1 MTRILFLLS
10 RFLDGG
16 IDAVLLD
23 YLRYLAQR
31 SDYRITLAISIHMG
45 ELEVFRKQIPEQV
58 EVVYLVDRPALT
70 RWRQQKITHRLPLYI
85 KMYDEAIL
93 SPIRRQMIGNK
104 LHQLATQHDVVIDFD
119 CCHYAYLKDVRTWKV
134 AWFHFSFKQL
144 MEQNARRTK
153 RIGNHLRYYNN
164 IVTISQAMLDEGKE
178 LFPWLEGR
186 WRLIYNA
193 KDEELLRRRSAEM
206 VNDPR
211 INDSFILAIERL
223 EESQKDLSTLIRA
236 YKILYKQYHHT
247 EKLYLLG
254 KGRDEQRLRQLAE
267 ELGVAD
273 NVVFLGFSSNP
284 YPWIS
289 KAKAIA
295 HSAKFEGLPTVMIE
309 SLIMGK
315 LIVATDCP
323 TGPREIL
330 DDGKAGL
337 LTPVG
342 DAEALAEALHRVLT
356 DQSLQATILA
366 HAKEYKQQFL
376 FDHAGKLFDEVIH
389 PSSTSRL

>member
-23 YLRYLAQR
+23 YLRFLAQR

-45 ELEVFRKQIPEQV
+45 ELEVFRKQIPDQV
-58 EVVYLVDRPALT
+58 DVVYLVDQTALT
-70 RWRQQKITHRLPLYI
+70 RWRQQKITQRLPFYI
-85 KMYDEAIL
+85 KMYDEAVL
-93 SPIRRQMIGNK
+93 SPIRRYMIGNK
-104 LHQLATQHDVVIDFD
+104 LHQLAKQHDVVIDFD
-119 CCHYAYLKDVRTWKV
+119 CCHYAYLKDVKTRKV

-153 RIGNHLRYYNN
+153 RIGNHLRYYDR

-193 KDEELLRRRSAEM
+193 KDEQLLHNRANEA
-206 VNDPR
+206 NDDPR
-211 INDSFILAIERL
+211 LNGSYILAIERL
-223 EESQKDLSTLIRA
+223 EESQKDLTTLIRA
-236 YKILYKQYHHT
+236 YKVLREQYHHT
-247 EKLYLLG
+247 EKLNLLG
-254 KGRDEQRLRQLAE
+254 KGRDEQLLRQLAQD
-267 ELGVAD
+267 LGISEH
-273 NVVFLGFSSNP
+273 VVFLGFSSNP
-284 YPWIS
+284 YPWIAH
-289 KAKAIA
+289 AKAIA

-330 DDGKAGL
+330 DNGQAGL

-342 DAEALAEALHRVLT
+342 NAEALAEALHRILT
-356 DQSLQATILA
+356 DESLQAAILA

-376 FDHAGKLFDEVIH
+376 FNHAGKLFDEVIH
-389 PSSTSRL
+389 S

>member
-1 MTRILFLLS
+1 MTKILFLLS

-16 IDAVLLD
+16 IDAVLVD
-23 YLRYLAQR
+23 YLRFLAQR
-31 SDYRITLAISIHMG
+31 EDYRITLAISIHMG

-58 EVVYLVDRPALT
+58 QVVYLVDQPMLT
-70 RWRQQKITHRLPLYI
+70 RWRQQKITQRLPFYI
-85 KMYDEAIL
+85 KVYDEALL
-93 SPIRRQMIGNK
+93 SPIRRMMTGRK
-104 LHQLATQHDVVIDFD
+104 LRQLAAQHDVVIDFD
-119 CCHYAYLKDVRTWKV
+119 CCHYAYLKSVKTWKV

-144 MEQNARRTK
+144 MEQNRRRTQ
-153 RIGNHLRYYNN
+153 RIGNHLRYYDR

-178 LFPWLEGR
+178 IFPWLEGR

-193 KDEELLRRRSAEM
+193 KDEQLLQQRASEP
-206 VNDPR
+206 VDDPR
-211 INDSFILAIERL
+211 INDNYILAIERL

-236 YKILYKQYHHT
+236 YQLLRNEYHHE

-254 KGRDEQRLRQLAE
+254 KGRDEQLLRQLAE
-267 ELGVAD
+267 RLGIAD
-273 NVVFLGFSSNP
+273 SVVFLGFSSNP
-284 YPWIS
+284 YPWIAH
-289 KAKAIA
+289 AKAIA

-330 DDGKAGL
+330 DQGRAGL

-342 DAEALAEALHRVLT
+342 DAAKLAESLHQVLT
-356 DQSLQATILA
+356 DNTLQTSLLT
-366 HAKEYKQQFL
+366 HANEYKHQFL
-376 FDHAGKLFDEVIH
+376 FDHAGRLLDEVIH
-389 PSSTSRL
+389 L

>member
-1 MTRILFLLS
+1 MTKILFLLS

-16 IDAVLLD
+16 IDAVLVD
-23 YLRYLAQR
+23 YLRFLAQR
-31 SDYRITLAISIHMG
+31 EDYRITLAISIHMG

-58 EVVYLVDRPALT
+58 QVVYLVDQPMLT
-70 RWRQQKITHRLPLYI
+70 RWRQQKITQRLPFYI
-85 KMYDEAIL
+85 KVYDEALL
-93 SPIRRQMIGNK
+93 SPIRRMMTGRK
-104 LHQLATQHDVVIDFD
+104 LRQLAAQHDVVIDFD
-119 CCHYAYLKDVRTWKV
+119 CCHYAYLKSVKTWKV

-144 MEQNARRTK
+144 MEQNRRRTQ
-153 RIGNHLRYYNN
+153 RIGNHLRYYDR

-178 LFPWLEGR
+178 IFPWLEGR

-193 KDEELLRRRSAEM
+193 KDEQLLQQRASES
-206 VNDPR
+206 VDDPR
-211 INDSFILAIERL
+211 INDNYILAIERL

-236 YKILYKQYHHT
+236 YQLLRNEYHHE

-254 KGRDEQRLRQLAE
+254 KGRDEQLLRQLAE
-267 ELGVAD
+267 RLGVAD
-273 NVVFLGFSSNP
+273 SVVFLGFSSNP
-284 YPWIS
+284 YPWIAH
-289 KAKAIA
+289 AKAIA

-330 DDGKAGL
+330 DQGRAGL

-342 DAEALAEALHRVLT
+342 DAAKMAESLHQVLT
-356 DQSLQATILA
+356 DNTLQTSLLT
-366 HAKEYKQQFL
+366 HANEYKHQFL
-376 FDHAGKLFDEVIH
+376 FDHAGRLFDEVIH
-389 PSSTSRL
+389 L

>member
-1 MTRILFLLS
+1 MTKILFLLS

-16 IDAVLLD
+16 IDAVLVD
-23 YLRYLAQR
+23 YLRFLAQR
-31 SDYRITLAISIHMG
+31 EDYRITLAISIHMG

-58 EVVYLVDRPALT
+58 QVVYLVDQPMLT
-70 RWRQQKITHRLPLYI
+70 RWRQQKITQRLPFYI
-85 KMYDEAIL
+85 KVYDEALL
-93 SPIRRQMIGNK
+93 SPIRRMMTGRK
-104 LHQLATQHDVVIDFD
+104 LRQLAAQHDVVIDFD
-119 CCHYAYLKDVRTWKV
+119 CCHYAYLKSVKTWKV

-144 MEQNARRTK
+144 MEQNRRRTQ
-153 RIGNHLRYYNN
+153 RIGNHLRYYDR

-193 KDEELLRRRSAEM
+193 KDEQLLQQRASEP
-206 VNDPR
+206 VDDPR
-211 INDSFILAIERL
+211 INDNYILAIERL
-223 EESQKDLSTLIRA
+223 EESQKDLSTLISA
-236 YKILYKQYHHT
+236 YQLLRNEYHHE

-254 KGRDEQRLRQLAE
+254 KGRDEQLLRQLAE
-267 ELGVAD
+267 RLGIAD
-273 NVVFLGFSSNP
+273 SVVFLGFSSNP
-284 YPWIS
+284 YPWIAH
-289 KAKAIA
+289 AKAIA

-330 DDGKAGL
+330 DQGRAGL

-342 DAEALAEALHRVLT
+342 DAAKLAESLHQALT
-356 DQSLQATILA
+356 DNTLQTSLLT
-366 HAKEYKQQFL
+366 HANEYKHQFL
-376 FDHAGKLFDEVIH
+376 FDHAGRLFDEVIH
-389 PSSTSRL
+389 Q

>member
-1 MTRILFLLS
+1 MTKILFLLS

-16 IDAVLLD
+16 IDAVLVD
-23 YLRYLAQR
+23 YLRFLAQR
-31 SDYRITLAISIHMG
+31 EDYRITLAISIYMG

-58 EVVYLVDRPALT
+58 QVVYLVDQPMLT
-70 RWRQQKITHRLPLYI
+70 RWRQQKITQRLPFYI
-85 KMYDEAIL
+85 KVYDEALL
-93 SPIRRQMIGNK
+93 SPIRRMMTGRK
-104 LHQLATQHDVVIDFD
+104 LRQLAAQHDVVIDFD
-119 CCHYAYLKDVRTWKV
+119 CCHYAYLKSVKTWKV

-144 MEQNARRTK
+144 MEQNRRRTQ
-153 RIGNHLRYYNN
+153 RIGNHLRYYDR

-193 KDEELLRRRSAEM
+193 KDEQLLQQRASEP
-206 VNDPR
+206 VDDPR
-211 INDSFILAIERL
+211 INDNYILAIERL

-236 YKILYKQYHHT
+236 YQLLRNEYHHE

-254 KGRDEQRLRQLAE
+254 KGRDEQLLRQLAE
-267 ELGVAD
+267 RLGIAD
-273 NVVFLGFSSNP
+273 SVVFLGFSSNP
-284 YPWIS
+284 YPWIAH
-289 KAKAIA
+289 AKAIA

-330 DDGKAGL
+330 DQGRAGL

-342 DAEALAEALHRVLT
+342 DAAKLAESLHQVLT
-356 DQSLQATILA
+356 DNTLQTSLLT
-366 HAKEYKQQFL
+366 HANEYKHQFL
-376 FDHAGKLFDEVIH
+376 FDHAGRLFDEVIH
-389 PSSTSRL
+389 Q

>member
-16 IDAVLLD
+16 IDAVLVD

-31 SDYRITLAISIHMG
+31 KDYSITLAISIHMG
-45 ELEVFRKQIPEQV
+45 NLEVFRQQIPEQV
-58 EVVYLVDRPALT
+58 KVVYLVDQPMLT
-70 RWRQQKITHRLPLYI
+70 RWRQQKITKRLPFYI
-85 KMYDEAIL
+85 KLYDEALL
-93 SPIRRQMIGNK
+93 SPIRRYITGRK
-104 LHQLATQHDVVIDFD
+104 LRQLAAQHDVVIDFD
-119 CCHYAYLKDVRTWKV
+119 CCHYAYLKHVTTWKV

-144 MEQNARRTK
+144 MEQNRRRTQ
-153 RIGNHLRYYNN
+153 RIGKHLRYYNR

-178 LFPWLEGR
+178 LFPWLDDR

-193 KDEELLRRRSAEM
+193 KDEQLLRQRGSEP
-206 VNDPR
+206 VDDPR
-211 INDSFILAIERL
+211 INDSYILAIERL

-236 YKILYKQYHHT
+236 YQLLRNEYHHE

-254 KGRDEQRLRQLAE
+254 KGRDEQLLRQLAE
-267 ELGVAD
+267 SLGVAD
-273 NVVFLGFSSNP
+273 SVVFLGFSSNP
-284 YPWIS
+284 YPWIAR
-289 KAKAIA
+289 AKAIA

-330 DDGKAGL
+330 DQGLAGL

-342 DAEALAEALHRVLT
+342 DAAKMAESLHRLLT
-356 DQSLQATILA
+356 DNMLQASVLA
-366 HAKEYKQQFL
+366 RANEYKQQFL

-389 PSSTSRL
+389 L

>member
-1 MTRILFLLS
+1 MTKILFLLS

-16 IDAVLLD
+16 IDAVLVD
-23 YLRYLAQR
+23 YLRFLAQR
-31 SDYRITLAISIHMG
+31 EDYRITLAISIHMG

-58 EVVYLVDRPALT
+58 QVVYLVDQPMLT
-70 RWRQQKITHRLPLYI
+70 RWRQQKITQRLPFYI
-85 KMYDEAIL
+85 KVYDEALL
-93 SPIRRQMIGNK
+93 SPIRRMMTGRK
-104 LHQLATQHDVVIDFD
+104 LRQLAAQHDVVIDFD
-119 CCHYAYLKDVRTWKV
+119 CCHYAYLKSVKTWKV

-144 MEQNARRTK
+144 MEQNRRRTQ
-153 RIGNHLRYYNN
+153 RIGNHLRYYDR

-178 LFPWLEGR
+178 IFPWLEGR

-193 KDEELLRRRSAEM
+193 KDEQLLQQRASEP
-206 VNDPR
+206 VDDPR
-211 INDSFILAIERL
+211 INDNYILAIERL

-236 YKILYKQYHHT
+236 YQLLRNEYHHE

-254 KGRDEQRLRQLAE
+254 KGRDEQLLRQLAE
-267 ELGVAD
+267 RLGIAD
-273 NVVFLGFSSNP
+273 SVVFLGFSSNP
-284 YPWIS
+284 YPWIAH
-289 KAKAIA
+289 AKAIA

-330 DDGKAGL
+330 DQGRAGL

-342 DAEALAEALHRVLT
+342 DAEKLAESLHQALT
-356 DQSLQATILA
+356 DNTLQTSLLT
-366 HAKEYKQQFL
+366 HANEYKHQFL
-376 FDHAGKLFDEVIH
+376 FDHVGRLFDEVIH
-389 PSSTSRL
+389 Q

>member
-1 MTRILFLLS
+1 MTKILFLLS

-16 IDAVLLD
+16 IDAVLVD
-23 YLRYLAQR
+23 YLRFLAQR
-31 SDYRITLAISIHMG
+31 EDYRITLAISIHMG

-58 EVVYLVDRPALT
+58 QVVYLVDQPMLT
-70 RWRQQKITHRLPLYI
+70 RWRQQKITQRLPFYI
-85 KMYDEAIL
+85 KVYDEALL
-93 SPIRRQMIGNK
+93 SPIRRMMTGRK
-104 LHQLATQHDVVIDFD
+104 LRQLAAQHDVVIDFD
-119 CCHYAYLKDVRTWKV
+119 CCHYAYLKSVKTWKV

-144 MEQNARRTK
+144 MEQNRRRTQ
-153 RIGNHLRYYNN
+153 RIGNHLRYYDR

-178 LFPWLEGR
+178 IFPWLEGR

-193 KDEELLRRRSAEM
+193 KDEQLLQQRASES
-206 VNDPR
+206 VDDPR
-211 INDSFILAIERL
+211 INDNYILAIERL

-236 YKILYKQYHHT
+236 YQLLRNEYHHE

-254 KGRDEQRLRQLAE
+254 KGRDEQLLRQLTE
-267 ELGVAD
+267 RLSIAD
-273 NVVFLGFSSNP
+273 SVVFLGFSSNP
-284 YPWIS
+284 YPWIAH
-289 KAKAIA
+289 AKAIA

-330 DDGKAGL
+330 DQGRAGL

-342 DAEALAEALHRVLT
+342 DAAKLAESLHQALT
-356 DQSLQATILA
+356 DNTLQTSLLT
-366 HAKEYKQQFL
+366 HANEYKHQFL
-376 FDHAGKLFDEVIH
+376 FDHAGRLFDEVIH
-389 PSSTSRL
+389 L

>member
-1 MTRILFLLS
+1 MTKILFLLS

-16 IDAVLLD
+16 IDAVLVD
-23 YLRYLAQR
+23 YLRFLAQR
-31 SDYRITLAISIHMG
+31 EDYRITLAISIHMG

-58 EVVYLVDRPALT
+58 QVVYLVDQPMLT
-70 RWRQQKITHRLPLYI
+70 RWRQQKITQRLPFYI
-85 KMYDEAIL
+85 KVYDEALL
-93 SPIRRQMIGNK
+93 SPIRRMMTGRK
-104 LHQLATQHDVVIDFD
+104 LRQLAAQHDVVIDFD
-119 CCHYAYLKDVRTWKV
+119 CCHYAYLKSVKTWKV

-144 MEQNARRTK
+144 MEQNRRRTQ
-153 RIGNHLRYYNN
+153 RIGNHLRYYDR

-193 KDEELLRRRSAEM
+193 KDEQLLQQRASES
-206 VNDPR
+206 VDDPR
-211 INDSFILAIERL
+211 INDNYILAIERL

-236 YKILYKQYHHT
+236 YQLLRNEYHHE

-254 KGRDEQRLRQLAE
+254 KGRDEQLLRQLAE
-267 ELGVAD
+267 RLGIAD
-273 NVVFLGFSSNP
+273 SVVFLGFSSNP
-284 YPWIS
+284 YPWIAH
-289 KAKAIA
+289 AKAIA

-330 DDGKAGL
+330 DQGRAGL

-342 DAEALAEALHRVLT
+342 DAAKLAESLHQVLT
-356 DQSLQATILA
+356 DNTLQTSLLT
-366 HAKEYKQQFL
+366 HANEYKHQFL
-376 FDHAGKLFDEVIH
+376 FDHAGRLFDEVIH
-389 PSSTSRL
+389 L

>member
-16 IDAVLLD
+16 IDAVLVD

-31 SDYRITLAISIHMG
+31 KDYSITLAISIHMG
-45 ELEVFRKQIPEQV
+45 NLEVFRQQIPEQV
-58 EVVYLVDRPALT
+58 KVVYLVDQPMLT
-70 RWRQQKITHRLPLYI
+70 RWRQQKITKRLPFYI
-85 KMYDEAIL
+85 KLYDEALL
-93 SPIRRQMIGNK
+93 SPIRRYITGRK
-104 LHQLATQHDVVIDFD
+104 LRQLAAQHDVVIDFD
-119 CCHYAYLKDVRTWKV
+119 CCHYAYLKHVTTWKV

-144 MEQNARRTK
+144 MEQNRRRTQ
-153 RIGNHLRYYNN
+153 RIGKHLRYYNR

-178 LFPWLEGR
+178 LFPWLDDR

-193 KDEELLRRRSAEM
+193 KDEQLLRQRGNEP
-206 VNDPR
+206 VDDPR
-211 INDSFILAIERL
+211 INDSYILAIERL

-236 YKILYKQYHHT
+236 YQLLRNEYHHE
-247 EKLYLLG
+247 EKLFLLG
-254 KGRDEQRLRQLAE
+254 KGRDEQQLRQLAE
-267 ELGVAD
+267 SLGIAD
-273 NVVFLGFSSNP
+273 SVVFLGFSSNP
-284 YPWIS
+284 YPWIAR
-289 KAKAIA
+289 AKAIA
-295 HSAKFEGLPTVMIE
+295 HSAKFEGLPTVMTE

-330 DDGKAGL
+330 DQGRAGL

-342 DAEALAEALHRVLT
+342 DAAKMTESLHRLLSDNALQTSVL
-356 DQSLQATILA
+356 ARA
-366 HAKEYKQQFL
+366 NEYKQQFL

-389 PSSTSRL
+389 L

>member
-1 MTRILFLLS
+1 MTKILFLLS

-16 IDAVLLD
+16 IDAVLVD
-23 YLRYLAQR
+23 YLRFLAQR
-31 SDYRITLAISIHMG
+31 EDYRITLAISIHMG

-58 EVVYLVDRPALT
+58 QVVYLVDQPMLT
-70 RWRQQKITHRLPLYI
+70 RWRQQKITQRLPFYI
-85 KMYDEAIL
+85 KVYDEALL
-93 SPIRRQMIGNK
+93 SPIRRMMTGRK
-104 LHQLATQHDVVIDFD
+104 LRQLAAQHDVVIDFD
-119 CCHYAYLKDVRTWKV
+119 CCHYAYLKSVKTWKV

-144 MEQNARRTK
+144 MEQNRRRTQ
-153 RIGNHLRYYNN
+153 RIGNHLRYYDR

-178 LFPWLEGR
+178 IFPWLEGR

-193 KDEELLRRRSAEM
+193 KDEQLLQQRASEP
-206 VNDPR
+206 VDDPR
-211 INDSFILAIERL
+211 INDNYILAIERL

-236 YKILYKQYHHT
+236 YQLLRNEYHHK

-254 KGRDEQRLRQLAE
+254 KGRDEQLLRQLAE
-267 ELGVAD
+267 RLGIAD
-273 NVVFLGFSSNP
+273 SVVFLGFSSNP
-284 YPWIS
+284 YPWIAH
-289 KAKAIA
+289 AKAIA

-330 DDGKAGL
+330 DQGRAGL

-342 DAEALAEALHRVLT
+342 DAAKLAESLHQVLT
-356 DQSLQATILA
+356 DNTLQTSLLT
-366 HAKEYKQQFL
+366 HANEYKHQFL
-376 FDHAGKLFDEVIH
+376 FDHAGRLFDEVIH
-389 PSSTSRL
+389 L

>member
-23 YLRYLAQR
+23 YLRFLAQR

-45 ELEVFRKQIPEQV
+45 ELEVFRKQIPDQV
-58 EVVYLVDRPALT
+58 DVVYLVDQPALT
-70 RWRQQKITHRLPLYI
+70 RWRQQKITQRLPFYI
-85 KMYDEAIL
+85 KMYDEAVL
-93 SPIRRQMIGNK
+93 SPIRRYMIGNK
-104 LHQLATQHDVVIDFD
+104 LHQLAKQHDVVIDFD
-119 CCHYAYLKDVRTWKV
+119 CCHYAYLKDVKTRKV

-153 RIGNHLRYYNN
+153 RIGNHLRYYDR
-164 IVTISQAMLDEGKE
+164 IVTISRAMLDEGKE

-193 KDEELLRRRSAEM
+193 KDEQLLQRRACES
-206 VNDPR
+206 VGDPR
-211 INDSFILAIERL
+211 LNGSYILAIERL
-223 EESQKDLSTLIRA
+223 EESQKDLTTLIRA
-236 YKILYKQYHHT
+236 YKVLHEQYHHA

-254 KGRDEQRLRQLAE
+254 KGRDEQQLRQLAQ
-267 ELGVAD
+267 ELCISEH
-273 NVVFLGFSSNP
+273 VVFLGFSSNP
-284 YPWIS
+284 YPWIAH
-289 KAKAIA
+289 AKAIA

-330 DDGKAGL
+330 DNGQAGL

-342 DAEALAEALHRVLT
+342 NAEALAEALHRILT
-356 DQSLQATILA
+356 DESLQAAILA

-376 FDHAGKLFDEVIH
+376 FNHAGKLFDEVIH
-389 PSSTSRL
+389 S

>member
-1 MTRILFLLS
+1 MTKILFLLS

-16 IDAVLLD
+16 IDAVLVD
-23 YLRYLAQR
+23 YLRFLAQR
-31 SDYRITLAISIHMG
+31 EDYRITLAISIHMG

-58 EVVYLVDRPALT
+58 QVVYLVDQPMLT
-70 RWRQQKITHRLPLYI
+70 RWRQQKITQRLPFYI
-85 KMYDEAIL
+85 KVYDEALL
-93 SPIRRQMIGNK
+93 SPIRRMMTGRK
-104 LHQLATQHDVVIDFD
+104 LRQLAAQHDVVIDFD
-119 CCHYAYLKDVRTWKV
+119 CCHYAYLKSVKTWKV

-144 MEQNARRTK
+144 MEQNRRRTQ
-153 RIGNHLRYYNN
+153 RIGNHLRYYDR

-193 KDEELLRRRSAEM
+193 KDEQLLQQRAGEP
-206 VNDPR
+206 VDDPR
-211 INDSFILAIERL
+211 INDNYILAIERL
-223 EESQKDLSTLIRA
+223 EESQKDLSTLISA
-236 YKILYKQYHHT
+236 YQLLRNEYHHE

-254 KGRDEQRLRQLAE
+254 KGRDEQLLRQLAE
-267 ELGVAD
+267 RLGIAD
-273 NVVFLGFSSNP
+273 SVVFLGFSSNP
-284 YPWIS
+284 YPWIAH
-289 KAKAIA
+289 AKAIA

-330 DDGKAGL
+330 DQGRAGL

-342 DAEALAEALHRVLT
+342 DAAKLAESLHQALT
-356 DQSLQATILA
+356 DNTLQTSLLT
-366 HAKEYKQQFL
+366 HANEYKHQFL
-376 FDHAGKLFDEVIH
+376 FDHAGRLFDEVIH
-389 PSSTSRL
+389 Q

>member
-31 SDYRITLAISIHMG
+31 SDYHITLAISIHMG

-58 EVVYLVDRPALT
+58 DVVYLVDQPALT
-70 RWRQQKITHRLPLYI
+70 RWRQQKITQRLPFYI
-85 KMYDEAIL
+85 KMYDEAVL
-93 SPIRRQMIGNK
+93 SPIRRYMIGNK
-104 LHQLATQHDVVIDFD
+104 LHQLAKQHDVVIDFD
-119 CCHYAYLKDVRTWKV
+119 CCHYAYLKDVKTRKV

-153 RIGNHLRYYNN
+153 RIGNHLRYYDR
-164 IVTISQAMLDEGKE
+164 IVTISQTMLDEGKE

-193 KDEELLRRRSAEM
+193 KDEQLLQRRACES
-206 VNDPR
+206 VGDPR
-211 INDSFILAIERL
+211 LNGSYILAIERL
-223 EESQKDLSTLIRA
+223 EESQKDLTTLIRA
-236 YKILYKQYHHT
+236 YKVLHEQYHHT

-254 KGRDEQRLRQLAE
+254 KGRDEQQLRQLAQ
-267 ELGVAD
+267 ELCISEH
-273 NVVFLGFSSNP
+273 VVFLGFSSNP
-284 YPWIS
+284 YPWIAH
-289 KAKAIA
+289 AKAIA

-330 DDGKAGL
+330 DQGRAGL

-342 DAEALAEALHRVLT
+342 DAAKMAESLHLLLTDEAL
-356 DQSLQATILA
+356 QASILA
-366 HAKEYKQQFL
+366 YAKEYTRQFL
-376 FDHAGKLFDEVIH
+376 FDDAGKLFDEVIH
-389 PSSTSRL
+389 S

>member
-16 IDAVLLD
+16 IDAVLVD

-31 SDYRITLAISIHMG
+31 KDYSITLAISIHMG
-45 ELEVFRKQIPEQV
+45 NLEVFRQQIPEQV
-58 EVVYLVDRPALT
+58 KVVYLVDQPMLT
-70 RWRQQKITHRLPLYI
+70 RWRQQKITKRLPFYI
-85 KMYDEAIL
+85 KLYDEALL
-93 SPIRRQMIGNK
+93 SPIRRYITGRK
-104 LHQLATQHDVVIDFD
+104 LRQLAAQHDVVIDFD
-119 CCHYAYLKDVRTWKV
+119 CCHYAYLKHVTTWKV

-144 MEQNARRTK
+144 MEQNRRRTQ
-153 RIGNHLRYYNN
+153 RIGKHLRYYNR

-178 LFPWLEGR
+178 LFPWLDDR

-193 KDEELLRRRSAEM
+193 KDEQLLRQRGSEP
-206 VNDPR
+206 VDDPR
-211 INDSFILAIERL
+211 INDSYILAIERL

-236 YKILYKQYHHT
+236 YQLLRNEYHHE
-247 EKLYLLG
+247 EKLFLLG
-254 KGRDEQRLRQLAE
+254 KGRDEQLLRQLADS
-267 ELGVAD
+267 LGIAD
-273 NVVFLGFSSNP
+273 SVVFLGFSSNP
-284 YPWIS
+284 YPWIAR
-289 KAKAIA
+289 AKAIA

-330 DDGKAGL
+330 DQGLAGL

-342 DAEALAEALHRVLT
+342 DAAKMAESLHRLLT
-356 DQSLQATILA
+356 DNMLQASVLA
-366 HAKEYKQQFL
+366 RANEYKQQFL
-376 FDHAGKLFDEVIH
+376 FNHAGKLFDEVIH
-389 PSSTSRL
+389 L

>member
-1 MTRILFLLS
+1 MTKILFLLS

-16 IDAVLLD
+16 IDAVLVD
-23 YLRYLAQR
+23 YLRFLAQR
-31 SDYRITLAISIHMG
+31 EDYRITLAISIHMG

-58 EVVYLVDRPALT
+58 QVVYLVDQPMLT
-70 RWRQQKITHRLPLYI
+70 RWRQQKITQRLPFYI
-85 KMYDEAIL
+85 KVYDEALL
-93 SPIRRQMIGNK
+93 SPIRRMMTGRK
-104 LHQLATQHDVVIDFD
+104 LRQLAAQHDVVIDFD
-119 CCHYAYLKDVRTWKV
+119 CCHYAYLKSVKTWKV

-144 MEQNARRTK
+144 MEQNRRRTQ
-153 RIGNHLRYYNN
+153 RIGNHLRYYDR

-178 LFPWLEGR
+178 IFPWLEGR

-193 KDEELLRRRSAEM
+193 KDEQLLQQRASES
-206 VNDPR
+206 VDDPR
-211 INDSFILAIERL
+211 INDNYILAIERL

-236 YKILYKQYHHT
+236 YQLLRNEYHHE

-254 KGRDEQRLRQLAE
+254 KGRDEQLLRQLAE
-267 ELGVAD
+267 RLGIAD
-273 NVVFLGFSSNP
+273 SVVFLGFSSNP
-284 YPWIS
+284 YPWIAH
-289 KAKAIA
+289 AKAIA

-330 DDGKAGL
+330 DQGRAGL

-342 DAEALAEALHRVLT
+342 DAAKMAESLHQVLT
-356 DQSLQATILA
+356 DNTLQTSLLT
-366 HAKEYKQQFL
+366 HANEYKHQFL
-376 FDHAGKLFDEVIH
+376 FDHAGRLFDEVIH
-389 PSSTSRL
+389 Q

>member
-1 MTRILFLLS
+1 MTKILFLLS

-16 IDAVLLD
+16 IDAVLVD
-23 YLRYLAQR
+23 YLRFLAQR
-31 SDYRITLAISIHMG
+31 EDYRITLAISIHMG

-58 EVVYLVDRPALT
+58 QVVYLVDQPMLT
-70 RWRQQKITHRLPLYI
+70 RWRQQKITQRLPFYI
-85 KMYDEAIL
+85 KVYDEALL
-93 SPIRRQMIGNK
+93 SPIRRMMTGRK
-104 LHQLATQHDVVIDFD
+104 LCQLAAQHDVVIDFD
-119 CCHYAYLKDVRTWKV
+119 CCHYAYLKSVKTWKV

-144 MEQNARRTK
+144 MEQNRRRTQ
-153 RIGNHLRYYNN
+153 RIGNHLRYYDR

-178 LFPWLEGR
+178 IFPWLEGR

-193 KDEELLRRRSAEM
+193 KDEQLLQQRASES
-206 VNDPR
+206 VDDPR
-211 INDSFILAIERL
+211 INDNYILAIERL

-236 YKILYKQYHHT
+236 YQLLRNEYHHE

-254 KGRDEQRLRQLAE
+254 KGRDEQLLRQLAE
-267 ELGVAD
+267 RLGVAD
-273 NVVFLGFSSNP
+273 SVVFLGFSSNP
-284 YPWIS
+284 YPWIAH
-289 KAKAIA
+289 AKAIA

-330 DDGKAGL
+330 DQGRAGL

-342 DAEALAEALHRVLT
+342 DAAKLAESLHQVLT
-356 DQSLQATILA
+356 DNTLQTSLLT
-366 HAKEYKQQFL
+366 HANEYKHQFL
-376 FDHAGKLFDEVIH
+376 FDHAGRLFDEVIH
-389 PSSTSRL
+389 Q

>member
-1 MTRILFLLS
+1 MTKILFLLS

-16 IDAVLLD
+16 IDAVLVD
-23 YLRYLAQR
+23 YLRFLAQR
-31 SDYRITLAISIHMG
+31 EDYRITLAISIHMG

-58 EVVYLVDRPALT
+58 QVVYLVDQPMLT
-70 RWRQQKITHRLPLYI
+70 RWRQQKITQRLPFYI
-85 KMYDEAIL
+85 KVYDEALL
-93 SPIRRQMIGNK
+93 SPIRRMMTGRK
-104 LHQLATQHDVVIDFD
+104 LRQLAAQHDVVIDFD
-119 CCHYAYLKDVRTWKV
+119 CCHYAYLKSVKTWKV

-144 MEQNARRTK
+144 MEQNRRRTQ
-153 RIGNHLRYYNN
+153 RIGNHLRYYDR

-178 LFPWLEGR
+178 IFPWLEGR

-193 KDEELLRRRSAEM
+193 KDEQLLQQRASES
-206 VNDPR
+206 VDDPR
-211 INDSFILAIERL
+211 INDNYILAIERL

-236 YKILYKQYHHT
+236 YQLLRNEYHHE

-254 KGRDEQRLRQLAE
+254 KGRDEQLLRQLAE
-267 ELGVAD
+267 RLGIAD
-273 NVVFLGFSSNP
+273 SVVFLGFSSNP
-284 YPWIS
+284 YPWIAH
-289 KAKAIA
+289 AKAIA

-330 DDGKAGL
+330 DQGRAGL

-342 DAEALAEALHRVLT
+342 DAAKLAESLHQVLT
-356 DQSLQATILA
+356 DNTLQTSLLT
-366 HAKEYKQQFL
+366 HANEYKHQFL
-376 FDHAGKLFDEVIH
+376 FDHAGRLFDEVIH
-389 PSSTSRL
+389 Q

>member
-16 IDAVLLD
+16 IDAVLVD

-31 SDYRITLAISIHMG
+31 KDYSITLAISIHMG
-45 ELEVFRKQIPEQV
+45 NLEVFRQQIPEQV
-58 EVVYLVDRPALT
+58 KVVYLVDQPMLT
-70 RWRQQKITHRLPLYI
+70 RWRQQKITKRLPFYI
-85 KMYDEAIL
+85 KLYDEALL
-93 SPIRRQMIGNK
+93 SPIRRYITGRK
-104 LHQLATQHDVVIDFD
+104 LRQLAAQHDVVIDFD
-119 CCHYAYLKDVRTWKV
+119 CCHYAYLKHVTTWKV

-144 MEQNARRTK
+144 MEQNRRRTQ
-153 RIGNHLRYYNN
+153 RIGKHLRYYNR

-178 LFPWLEGR
+178 LFPWLDDR

-193 KDEELLRRRSAEM
+193 KDEQLLRQRGSEP
-206 VNDPR
+206 VDDPR
-211 INDSFILAIERL
+211 INDSYILAIERL

-236 YKILYKQYHHT
+236 YQLLRNEYHHE

-254 KGRDEQRLRQLAE
+254 KGRDEQLLRQLAE
-267 ELGVAD
+267 SLGVAD
-273 NVVFLGFSSNP
+273 SVVFLGFSSNP
-284 YPWIS
+284 YPWIAR
-289 KAKAIA
+289 AKAIA

-330 DDGKAGL
+330 DQGLAGL

-342 DAEALAEALHRVLT
+342 DAAKMAESLHRLLT
-356 DQSLQATILA
+356 DNMLQASVLA
-366 HAKEYKQQFL
+366 RANEYKQQFL
-376 FDHAGKLFDEVIH
+376 FDHARKLFDEVIH
-389 PSSTSRL
+389 L

>member
-23 YLRYLAQR
+23 YLRFLAQR
-31 SDYRITLAISIHMG
+31 KDYSITLAVSIHMG
-45 ELEVFRKQIPEQV
+45 DLEVFRKQIPEQV
-58 EVVYLVDRPALT
+58 KVVYLVDQPWLT
-70 RWRQQKITHRLPLYI
+70 RWRQQKITRRLPFYI
-85 KMYDEAIL
+85 KMYDEVLL
-93 SPIRRQMIGNK
+93 SPIRRHMIGKK
-104 LHQLATQHDVVIDFD
+104 LRLLAAQHDVVIDFD
-119 CCHYAYLKDVRTWKV
+119 CCHYAYLKNVTTWKV

-144 MEQNARRTK
+144 MEQNRRRTQ
-153 RIGNHLRYYNN
+153 RIGNHLRYYDR

-178 LFPWLEGR
+178 LFPWLDGK

-193 KDEELLRRRSAEM
+193 KDEALLRQRGGEA
-206 VNDPR
+206 VDDVR
-211 INDSFILAIERL
+211 INGNYILAIERL
-223 EESQKDLSTLIRA
+223 EESQKDLSSLIHA
-236 YKILYKQYHHT
+236 YSLLHSKYHHG

-254 KGRDEQRLRQLAE
+254 KGRDEQLLRQLADS
-267 ELGVAD
+267 LGVAD
-273 NVVFLGFSSNP
+273 SVVFLGFSANP
-284 YPWIS
+284 YPWIAH
-289 KAKAIA
+289 AKAIA

-330 DDGKAGL
+330 DQGRAGL

-342 DAEALAEALHRVLT
+342 DAAKMAEALHQLLT
-356 DQSLQATILA
+356 DEALQASLLA
-366 HAKEYKQQFL
+366 HASEYKQQFL
-376 FDHAGKLFDEVIH
+376 FAHAGKLFDEVIH
-389 PSSTSRL
+389 P

>member
-1 MTRILFLLS
+1 MTKILFLLS

-16 IDAVLLD
+16 IDAVLVD
-23 YLRYLAQR
+23 YLRFLAQR
-31 SDYRITLAISIHMG
+31 EDYRITLAISIHMG

-58 EVVYLVDRPALT
+58 QVVYLVDQPMLT
-70 RWRQQKITHRLPLYI
+70 RWRQQKITQRLPFYI
-85 KMYDEAIL
+85 KVYDEALL
-93 SPIRRQMIGNK
+93 SPIRRMMTGRK
-104 LHQLATQHDVVIDFD
+104 LRQLAAQHDVVIDFD
-119 CCHYAYLKDVRTWKV
+119 CCHYAYLKSVNTWKV

-144 MEQNARRTK
+144 MEQNRRRTQ
-153 RIGNHLRYYNN
+153 RIGNHLRYYDR

-193 KDEELLRRRSAEM
+193 KDEQLLQQRASEP

-211 INDSFILAIERL
+211 INDNYILAIERL
-223 EESQKDLSTLIRA
+223 EESQKDLSTLICA
-236 YKILYKQYHHT
+236 YQLLRNEYHHE

-254 KGRDEQRLRQLAE
+254 KGRDEQLLRQLAE
-267 ELGVAD
+267 RLGIAD
-273 NVVFLGFSSNP
+273 SVVFLGFSSNP
-284 YPWIS
+284 YPWIAH
-289 KAKAIA
+289 AKAIA

-330 DDGKAGL
+330 DQGRAGL

-342 DAEALAEALHRVLT
+342 DAAKLAESLHQALT
-356 DQSLQATILA
+356 DNTLQTSLLT
-366 HAKEYKQQFL
+366 HANEYKHQFL
-376 FDHAGKLFDEVIH
+376 FDHAGRLFDEVIH
-389 PSSTSRL
+389 Q

>member
-16 IDAVLLD
+16 IDAVLVD

-31 SDYRITLAISIHMG
+31 EDYSITLAISIHMG
-45 ELEVFRKQIPEQV
+45 NLEVFRQQIPEQV
-58 EVVYLVDRPALT
+58 KVVYLVDQPMLT
-70 RWRQQKITHRLPLYI
+70 RWRQQKITKRLPFYI
-85 KMYDEAIL
+85 KLYDEALL
-93 SPIRRQMIGNK
+93 SPIRRYITGRK
-104 LHQLATQHDVVIDFD
+104 LRQLAAQHDVVIDFD
-119 CCHYAYLKDVRTWKV
+119 CCHYAYLKHVTTWKV

-144 MEQNARRTK
+144 MEQNRRRTQ
-153 RIGNHLRYYNN
+153 RIGKHLRYYNR

-178 LFPWLEGR
+178 LFPWLDDR

-193 KDEELLRRRSAEM
+193 KDEQLLRQRGSEP
-206 VNDPR
+206 VDDPR
-211 INDSFILAIERL
+211 INDSYILAIERL

-236 YKILYKQYHHT
+236 YQLLRNEYHHE

-254 KGRDEQRLRQLAE
+254 KGRDEQQLRQLAE
-267 ELGVAD
+267 SLGVAD
-273 NVVFLGFSSNP
+273 SVVFLGFSSNP
-284 YPWIS
+284 YPWIAR
-289 KAKAIA
+289 AKAIA

-330 DDGKAGL
+330 DQGLAGL

-342 DAEALAEALHRVLT
+342 DAAKMAESLHRLLT
-356 DQSLQATILA
+356 DNMLQASVLA
-366 HAKEYKQQFL
+366 RANEYKQQFL
-376 FDHAGKLFDEVIH
+376 FDHARKLFDEVIH
-389 PSSTSRL
+389 L

>member
-16 IDAVLLD
+16 IDAVLVD

-31 SDYRITLAISIHMG
+31 KDYSITLAVSIHMG
-45 ELEVFRKQIPEQV
+45 ELEVFRKQIPEQINL
-58 EVVYLVDRPALT
+58 VYLVDQPWLT
-70 RWRQQKITHRLPLYI
+70 RYRQQKITRRLPFYT
-85 KMYDEAIL
+85 KVYDEIVL
-93 SPIRRQMIGNK
+93 SPIRRHQIGCR
-104 LHQLATQHDVVIDFD
+104 LHELAARHDVVIDFD
-119 CCHYAYLKDVRTWKV
+119 CCHYAYLKHIKTWKV

-144 MEQNARRTK
+144 MVQNRRRTQ
-153 RIGNHLRYYNN
+153 RIGNHLRYYDR
-164 IVTISQAMLDEGKE
+164 IVTISQAMLSEGKE
-178 LFPWLEGR
+178 LFPWLKDK

-193 KDEELLRRRSAEM
+193 KDEQLLCQRASAS
-206 VNDPR
+206 VDDSR
-211 INDSFILAIERL
+211 INDNYILAIERL

-236 YKILYKQYHHT
+236 YRLLRSKYHHD

-254 KGRDEQRLRQLAE
+254 KGRDEALLQQLAAD
-267 ELGVAD
+267 LGIAD
-273 NVVFLGFSSNP
+273 QVIFLGFSANP
-284 YPWIS
+284 YPWIV

-330 DDGKAGL
+330 DNGRAGL

-342 DAEALAEALHRVLT
+342 DAEKMAEALHLLLT
-356 DQSLQATILA
+356 DNTLQTDILA
-366 HAKEYKQQFL
+366 AAHQHKQQFL
-376 FDHAGKLFDEVIH
+376 FEHAGKLFDEVIH
-389 PSSTSRL
+389 P